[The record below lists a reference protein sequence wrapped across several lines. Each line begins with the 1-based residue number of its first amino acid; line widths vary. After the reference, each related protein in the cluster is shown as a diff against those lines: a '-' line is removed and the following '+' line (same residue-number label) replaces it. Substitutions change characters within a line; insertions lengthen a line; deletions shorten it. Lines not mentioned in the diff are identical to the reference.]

1 MCARWWLIKERET
14 REPKSEG
21 KRNGREVEKGE
32 KRDLM
37 KIKALAAIRK
47 FISRVYLFVCL
58 SLFLQ
63 VFVKDL

>member
-1 MCARWWLIKERET
+1 MDGRWK
-14 REPKSEG
+14 
-21 KRNGREVEKGE
+21 KG